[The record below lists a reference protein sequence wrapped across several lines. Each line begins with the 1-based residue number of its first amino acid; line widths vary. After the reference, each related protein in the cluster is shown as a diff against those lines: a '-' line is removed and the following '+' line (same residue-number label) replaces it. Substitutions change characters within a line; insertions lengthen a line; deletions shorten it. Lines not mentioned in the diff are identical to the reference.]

1 MFWLDLVFRNI
12 MSPSSQLFPHLIAN
26 ASYTFLESLSERQLL
41 SHAQCERTDL
51 KLEAMS
57 SAKEYLFV

>member
-1 MFWLDLVFRNI
+1 

-26 ASYTFLESLSERQLL
+26 ASYTFLESLPERQLL
-41 SHAQCERTDL
+41 FHAQCERTDL

-57 SAKEYLFV
+57 SAEEYLFV